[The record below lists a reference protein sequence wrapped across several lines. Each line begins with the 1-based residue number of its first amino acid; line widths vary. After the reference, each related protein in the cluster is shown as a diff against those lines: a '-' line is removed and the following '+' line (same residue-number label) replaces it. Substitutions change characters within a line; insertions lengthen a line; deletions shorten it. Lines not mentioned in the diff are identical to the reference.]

1 MSRKRIFFLD
11 AYALIFRA
19 YYAFIRSPRIDS
31 QGRNTSAIFGF
42 ALMLD
47 EILDKEQPDLIA
59 VAFDPPGGTFR
70 HEAYEAYKAQRD
82 ETPEGIRL
90 AVPYIKRLLEAY
102 RIPILEVESY
112 EADDV
117 IGTLAVQAEQAG
129 LEVLMVTPDKD
140 YGQLVS
146 PHISMYRPMSGGGYE
161 VWGEREIVEKFGLS
175 QTKQVIDYLGLVGD
189 SADNLPGCPRI
200 GEKTAQKLLAE
211 FGSIEGI
218 YEHIDRVKGKT
229 REYLEAGKDST
240 LMTRELATIHTAV
253 PIVWHEHDFA
263 RQPIDAEALRALYT
277 ELEFRTLLNKLASKL
292 EQSAPEPA
300 QEVADA
306 EMGDLFAFDYSA
318 GTKPSPSAEGAL
330 SKALELD
337 IHHLTSVEE
346 IEAMV
351 ERALQLGYIALDT
364 ETTGLDPLEAELVAA
379 SFALG
384 DREAYFL
391 LFPEDREQ
399 TLALLQPLRRVL
411 GSDRVLKIG
420 QNIKYDLQV
429 LMSYGVEISLPLF
442 DTMVAHYLLF
452 PDMRH
457 GLDELSERY
466 LGLQPMS
473 FEEMIKPQNPKKPN
487 LRAVELDRLAYY
499 AAEDAALTY
508 RLYRYF
514 EPMLAEREQTALMN
528 ELEMPLI
535 PVLASMEREGVR
547 LDRGVLAEKSSE
559 LHAKLT
565 AVEAEI
571 FELAGRE
578 FNVNS
583 AKQVGE
589 LLFDE
594 LKIVEKPKK
603 TKTGGYTTSE
613 EVLEKLRNRHPI
625 VARILDYRGL
635 KKLLSTYVDALPD
648 LVYPDGRLH
657 SSFNQ
662 TVAATGRLSSS
673 NPNIQNIPIRTA
685 EGRAIRAA
693 FVPHD
698 EDSVFLSADYS
709 QIELRLMAHISADE
723 GLIEA
728 FRQGHDIH
736 QATAAKIHGLPLEQV
751 TAEQRRGAKTANF
764 GIIYGISAFG
774 LAERLNI
781 GRGEAKALIDGYF
794 ASYPGVKAYMDR
806 VIEQA
811 KAQGYVATLLGR
823 RRYLPDITSAN
834 AVVRGYAERNAINAP
849 LQGTAA
855 DIIKIAMIRL
865 YAEIRRRGLK
875 SRMILQV
882 HDELNFNVPKSELAE
897 MRQLVRQTMQSAL
910 TTLAVPLVVEVGE
923 GGSWLEAH

>member
-102 RIPILEVESY
+102 RIPILEVAGY

-161 VWGEREIVEKFGLS
+161 VWGEQQIVEKFGLS

-218 YEHIDRVKGKT
+218 YEHIDQVKGKT
-229 REYLEAGKDST
+229 REYLEVGKEST
-240 LMTRELATIHTAV
+240 LMTRELATIHTGV
-253 PIVWHEHDFA
+253 PIAWQESQFV
-263 RQPIDAEALRALYT
+263 RKPLDAEALRELYT
-277 ELEFRTLLNKLASKL
+277 ELEFRSLLNKLSTRV
-292 EQSAPEPA
+292 EESAPDPA
-300 QEVADA
+300 EEVTDDS
-306 EMGDLFAFDYSA
+306 MGDLFAFDYRESS
-318 GTKPSPSAEGAL
+318 TSTPSESTQAL
-330 SKALELD
+330 DLD
-337 IHHLTSVEE
+337 IQHLTTVAQV
-346 IEAMV
+346 EAMA
-351 ERALQLGYIALDT
+351 ERAMQLGYIAFDT

-379 SFALG
+379 SFAFG
-384 DREAYFL
+384 ERETYFL
-391 LFPEDREQ
+391 LFPEDRAE
-399 TLALLQPLRRVL
+399 TLALLEPLRRVFA
-411 GSDRVLKIG
+411 SDRVLKIG
-420 QNIKYDLQV
+420 QNIKYDLQI
-429 LMSYGVEISLPLF
+429 LLSYDIEISLPLF

-473 FEEMIKPQNPKKPN
+473 FEEMIKPQNPKKPD
-487 LRAVELDRLAYY
+487 LRAIELDRLAYY

-547 LDRGVLAEKSSE
+547 IDRSVLAEKSAE
-559 LHAKLT
+559 LHTKLT
-565 AVEAEI
+565 AVEQEI
-571 FELAGRE
+571 FELAGRA

-594 LKIVEKPKK
+594 LKIVDKPKK

-625 VARILDYRGL
+625 VERILDYRGL

-648 LVYPDGRLH
+648 LVYPDGKLH

-693 FVPHD
+693 FVPND
-698 EDSVFLSADYS
+698 ADSVFLSADYS
-709 QIELRLMAHISADE
+709 QIELRLMAHMSADE

-736 QATAAKIHGLPLEQV
+736 QATAAKIHGIPLEEV
-751 TAEQRRGAKTANF
+751 TSEQRRGAKTANF

-774 LAERLNI
+774 LAERLSI
-781 GRGEAKALIDGYF
+781 PRGEAKALIDGYF

-806 VIEQA
+806 VVEQA
-811 KAQGYVATLLGR
+811 KGQGYVCTLLGR

-865 YAEIRRRGLK
+865 YAEIRRRSLK

-897 MRQLVRQTMQSAL
+897 MRQLVRETMQSAL

-923 GGSWLEAH
+923 GESWLEAH